1 MKTQAAILRKPG
13 SAWEIAELE
22 LDPPKDGEVLVRFVA
37 AGLCHSDE
45 HIRAGEA
52 PIRMPLVGGHEGA
65 GIVED
70 VGPGVTRVAPGDHI
84 VCSFVPICGMCYY
97 CASGRQGLCEA
108 AKYVAVGCL
117 NDETFRFHA
126 GGEDFGGMC
135 MLGTFARFAVVTE
148 WSCVKIDPEVPLE
161 LAALLGC
168 GVPTGWGSA
177 VRAAGVR
184 VGDTAVIFGVGGV
197 GINAV
202 QGAHLAGARHV
213 VAVDPVEFK
222 REKALELGATHA
234 APDAATALDL
244 VAELTGGRLADQAIV
259 TVGALTAQV
268 INEAVGIIG
277 KGGVVMLTSVGNF
290 AEMRMD
296 MSPGPLIGP
305 QRTLK
310 GALMGGV
317 NPLSDIP
324 RLVGLY
330 RSGQLK
336 LGELITRRYRLDQIN
351 DGFQDM
357 LDGKN
362 IRGLLVHE
370 HEGD

>member
-1 MKTQAAILRKPG
+1 VKTQAAILRKPG
-13 SAWEIAELE
+13 SAWEITELD
-22 LDPPKDGEVLVRFVA
+22 LDPPKDGEVLVRFAA

-84 VCSFVPICGMCYY
+84 VCSFIPVCGSCAY
-97 CASGRQGLCEA
+97 CASGRQVLCEG
-108 AKYVAVGCL
+108 AKNVAVGCL
-117 NDETFRFHA
+117 NDETFRFHS

-135 MLGTFARFAVVTE
+135 VLGTFSQFAVVTE

-161 LAALLGC
+161 FAALVGC

-177 VRAAGVR
+177 VRAAAVR
-184 VGDTAVIFGVGGV
+184 AGDTAVIFGTGGV

-202 QGAHLAGARHV
+202 QGASLAGARYV

-222 REKALELGATHA
+222 RQKALELGATHA
-234 APDAATALDL
+234 AADATAAQEL

-259 TVGALTAQV
+259 TVGALTGEV
-268 INEAVGIIG
+268 IRQATGIVG

-290 AEMRMD
+290 GEMNMD
-296 MSPGPLIGP
+296 MSPGPLIGG
-305 QRTLK
+305 QRRIQ
-310 GALMGGV
+310 GGLMGSV
-317 NPLSDIP
+317 NPLYDIP
-324 RLVGLY
+324 RLIGLY
-330 RSGQLK
+330 RSGHLK
-336 LGELITRRYRLDQIN
+336 LRELVTKRYALDQIN
-351 DGFQDM
+351 DGFRDM

-362 IRGLLVHE
+362 IRGVLVHE
-370 HEGD
+370 HEGS

>member
-1 MKTQAAILRKPG
+1 VKTQAAILRKPG

-52 PIRMPLVGGHEGA
+52 PIRVPLVGGHEGA
-65 GIVED
+65 GIVEA
-70 VGPGVTRVAPGDHI
+70 VGSGVTRVAPGDHI
-84 VCSFVPICGMCYY
+84 VCSFVPVCGTCYY
-97 CASGRQGLCEA
+97 CSSGRQGLCESG
-108 AKYVAVGCL
+108 KYLAVGCL
-117 NDETFRFHA
+117 NDETYRWHA
-126 GGEDFGGMC
+126 DGEDFGGMC
-135 MLGTFARFAVVTE
+135 MLGTFAQFAVVTE
-148 WSCVKIDPEVPLE
+148 WSCVKIDPEMPLE
-161 LAALLGC
+161 LAALVGC

-177 VRAAGVR
+177 VRAAGVS
-184 VGDTAVIFGVGGV
+184 VGDTTVIFGIGGV

-202 QGAHLAGARHV
+202 QGAHLAGARYV

-234 APDAATALDL
+234 APDAATARDL
-244 VAELTGGRLADQAIV
+244 VAELTAGRLADQAIV
-259 TVGALTAQV
+259 TVGELTGEVVRQ
-268 INEAVGIIG
+268 AVDIIG
-277 KGGVVMLTSVGNF
+277 KGGVTMLTSVGNF

-296 MSPGPLIGP
+296 MSAGPLIGP

-317 NPLSDIP
+317 NPLYDIP
-324 RLVGLY
+324 RLIGLY
-330 RSGQLK
+330 RAGRLK
-336 LGELITRRYRLDQIN
+336 LSELITRRYRLDQIN
-351 DGFQDM
+351 EGFQDM
-357 LDGKN
+357 LEGKN

-370 HEGD
+370 HEAH